1 MQGKTIETQTIWVN
15 GELKAANNLYT
26 YIVLDNLVDSATF
39 WWQLSNVETTEEETI
54 QTVLTTGNVSLTG
67 ETYVNWGESGDIN
80 NEAYNLVAAA
90 LNLVII

>member
-1 MQGKTIETQTIWVN
+1 MQGKTIETQTVWVN

-26 YIVLDNLVDSATF
+26 YIVLDNLKDTAQF
-39 WWQLSNVETTEEETI
+39 YWQLNFVENDEVKDSN
-54 QTVLTTGNVSLTG
+54 LASGNVSLTG

>member
-1 MQGKTIETQTIWVN
+1 MQGKKIETQTVWVN

-26 YIVLDNLVDSATF
+26 YIVMDNLFDSAQF
-39 WWQLSNVETTEEETI
+39 YWQLAFVENDEVKESN
-54 QTVLTTGNVSLTG
+54 LASGNVSLTG

>member
-1 MQGKTIETQTIWVN
+1 MQGKTIETQTVWQN

-26 YIVLDNLVDSATF
+26 YIVMDNLVDSAQF
-39 WWQLSNVETTEEETI
+39 YWQLNFVENGEVKESNLA
-54 QTVLTTGNVSLTG
+54 QGNVSLTG